1 MNRMG
6 ILKRYHLLMYSP
18 HKKEIILCDMM
29 EVSANGTEVIISQY
43 VNISNQHIHLKLTQ
57 ATCQLC
63 INLK

>member
-1 MNRMG
+1 
-6 ILKRYHLLMYSP
+6 MYSH

-57 ATCQLC
+57 VTCQLC